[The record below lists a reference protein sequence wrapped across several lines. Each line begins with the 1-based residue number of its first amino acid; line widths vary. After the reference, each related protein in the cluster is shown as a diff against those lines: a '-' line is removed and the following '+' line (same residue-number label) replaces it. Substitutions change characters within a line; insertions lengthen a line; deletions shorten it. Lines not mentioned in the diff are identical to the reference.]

1 MPFALEAD
9 AAGAVT
15 AAVRRATDLAMLV
28 KLSPSAADPR
38 TIARAVAD
46 AGADAL
52 AAINTLPGLVVDAD
66 RRRPRLGAVEG
77 GLSGPAVRPIALR
90 AVHEVA
96 AAVSIPVVAMG
107 GVTALA
113 DVLDFLA
120 VGAAAVGVGTA
131 ALGDPGLP
139 GRLAESLADECQ
151 RRGLDSYHALI
162 GTATTRRPRP
172 SASRS
177 AEYRL

>member
-1 MPFALEAD
+1 MPRRLDPDLVVSPGASLRQVLATINGNGRQ
-9 AAGAVT
+9 AAA
-15 AAVRRATDLAMLV
+15 
-28 KLSPSAADPR
+28 
-38 TIARAVAD
+38 
-46 AGADAL
+46 
-52 AAINTLPGLVVDAD
+52 VVDAE
-66 RRRPRLGAVEG
+66 RRGPRLGAVEG
-77 GLSGPAVRPIALR
+77 GLSGPAIRPVALR
-90 AVHEVA
+90 VAHEVA

-107 GVTALA
+107 GVTTMA

-151 RRGLDSYHALI
+151 RRGLDSYRALI

-172 SASRS
+172 SAVRS